1 MFISKA
7 YSFLT
12 IIDDKNL
19 GGGMK
24 LNHILVLTADLSAMK
39 YFWTKIVGL
48 HVGDRPPF
56 PFKGVW
62 IYSDE
67 KPLIHIAERATSEFG
82 NGAIAHVALEGADYK
97 ALLERLVNNTYVYT
111 EKVVPLS
118 GERQVFIVGP
128 DGLIVEMLFPLN
140 EQQNLTE
147 NKQLLAYKTNEHL
160 EFLGGKIL

>member
-12 IIDDKNL
+12 ITDDKNL

-82 NGAIAHVALEGADYK
+82 NGA
-97 ALLERLVNNTYVYT
+97 
-111 EKVVPLS
+111 
-118 GERQVFIVGP
+118 ERQVFIVGP